1 MDPFQLEDDGLDPRN
16 ILGLPEGLHMEGRIK
31 HIETF

>member
-1 MDPFQLEDDGLDPRN
+1 MDPFQLEDDGLDPKN
-16 ILGLPEGLHMEGRIK
+16 ILGLPEGLHIKGKIK